1 MKWTGDDRSRMSG
14 IVFHGTENRDGVVDF
29 YREELNAET
38 WLEQPDCTILR
49 YDNLLFGF
57 CDRDE
62 TEACGTLTFVYP
74 DRDGVDEVRDRLAA
88 ASDRRDDASA
98 PRAVE
103 TPRENERY
111 DIYQFFAEDPD
122 GRTVECQAFLG
133 DDVEPI

>member
-1 MKWTGDDRSRMSG
+1 MSR
-14 IVFHGTENRDGVVDF
+14 IVFYGTENRGGVIDF
-29 YREELNAET
+29 YRHELNAET

-74 DRDGVDEVRDRLAA
+74 DREAVDTVRERLAE
-88 ASDRRDDASA
+88 ASGRRENASA

-103 TPRENERY
+103 APHENERY

-122 GRTVECQAFLG
+122 GRTVECQAFLD
-133 DDVEPI
+133 DDVGGIEY